1 MPNLINY
8 KNDNWA
14 ISRNSENEVVFHR
27 EENVSTSLTN
37 HCKVYKEGFEI
48 FAKYYCL
55 SVMGYFESVQAGLP
69 MKLLNVNRRS
79 TDLGFNVAV

>member
-48 FAKYYCL
+48 FAKYYC
-55 SVMGYFESVQAGLP
+55 
-69 MKLLNVNRRS
+69 
-79 TDLGFNVAV
+79 